1 MGEVRKAVGV
11 YERPEKRSGV
21 RTAFITGAVA
31 IAALATA
38 AVLLFYRRDGF
49 SLPGLHILYKD
60 ARTPLFTRLG
70 RRRPVTSKAR
80 ETGLFFA

>member
-21 RTAFITGAVA
+21 RTALVAGAVA

-38 AVLLFYRRDGF
+38 AIFLF
-49 SLPGLHILYKD
+49 
-60 ARTPLFTRLG
+60 
-70 RRRPVTSKAR
+70 
-80 ETGLFFA
+80 